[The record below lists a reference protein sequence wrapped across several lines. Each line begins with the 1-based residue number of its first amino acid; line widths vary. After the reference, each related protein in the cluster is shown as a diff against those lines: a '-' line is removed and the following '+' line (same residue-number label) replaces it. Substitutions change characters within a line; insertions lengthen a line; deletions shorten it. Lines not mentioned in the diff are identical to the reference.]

1 MAWMLYSF
9 KLNNSL
15 GTAGQSLSSQLPK
28 GSTWRCDCDA
38 TTENTH
44 LTGATRFIFLPSSA
58 LLPAENVL
66 LVLRQTAYAY
76 TNADVYD
83 RYGMGDKPQYTNQA
97 M

>member
-1 MAWMLYSF
+1 MQTSMNAHIM
-9 KLNNSL
+9 K
-15 GTAGQSLSSQLPK
+15 AVQ
-28 GSTWRCDCDA
+28 
-38 TTENTH
+38 
-44 LTGATRFIFLPSSA
+44 FILLASSA

-83 RYGMGDKPQYTNQA
+83 CYGMGDKPQYTNQV

>member
-1 MAWMLYSF
+1 MNA
-9 KLNNSL
+9 
-15 GTAGQSLSSQLPK
+15 
-28 GSTWRCDCDA
+28 
-38 TTENTH
+38 H
-44 LTGATRFIFLPSSA
+44 LVRAVQFIFLTSSA

-83 RYGMGDKPQYTNQA
+83 SYGMGDKPQYTNQV